1 MAELCQIP
9 ITDIE
14 VGERLRDGDQD
25 HVGTLAES
33 IEEIGL
39 IQPIEVR
46 ELLRGPK
53 KYRLVVGLHRLAACI
68 SLGWR
73 QIDAMVVS
81 SDELQARLRE
91 AHENVYRHELN
102 ALDRAVALAEAKSIY
117 EALHPQTKHGAQGGP
132 SGKRNE
138 TDKLS
143 FSKHAAAKTG
153 LDERSIRRAVALVSG
168 LSKPSIA
175 RLRGT
180 EVARNA
186 SELKQL
192 ANLAPEQQAAAL
204 DLMLPPRLSGPGTW
218 PPAMSARAAIAK
230 VQGRAVEAAETPLDR
245 KMRTFRSLWDRGGV
259 KLQRLIVQAI
269 EEATGGKFLSDV
281 EIAAMSGGGEP

>member
-186 SELKQL
+186 S
-192 ANLAPEQQAAAL
+192 APEQQAAAL
-204 DLMLPPRLSGPGTW
+204 DRMLPPDRSPGQAASGLAGT
-218 PPAMSARAAIAK
+218 PAMSARAAIAK